1 MDAEKLNGFLSHGS
15 GVWTGSF
22 VVSGDRGDFSSQCG
36 QAPLGARDEG
46 GRRLSQRLRPRAE
59 TSPSTGLANIGLP
72 GSPRSGP
79 HCHRRGDGGQ
89 PSAWGSLRG
98 SPSVWRRL
106 ALKFCRGGLAAKLSA
121 PAGRAADSCSNGD
134 IDVSGIYA
142 AGRQPFT
149 FLTVKHFTEKTQRD
163 QITIRVSPSSCRAA
177 AARRAGGHRASSQLA
192 GGGWEGRARAHLI
205 TWCTEGQRTARAA
218 LGQTTT
224 PRLIW
229 QMNVPLGTAWPECLR
244 LVSRCC
250 FSSGCPGISC
260 TLSTSQQPPDPD
272 PPARDLGRCGVGL
285 RLPGQSEALAASP
298 GWLSCSSLQTPV
310 WP

>member
-1 MDAEKLNGFLSHGS
+1 MSLLLTAHA
-15 GVWTGSF
+15 SF
-22 VVSGDRGDFSSQCG
+22 
-36 QAPLGARDEG
+36 PLP
-46 GRRLSQRLRPRAE
+46 RR
-59 TSPSTGLANIGLP
+59 
-72 GSPRSGP
+72 P

-89 PSAWGSLRG
+89 SSAWGSLRG

-177 AARRAGGHRASSQLA
+177 AALRAGGHRDSSQLA

-205 TWCTEGQRTARAA
+205 TWRTEGQRTARAA

-224 PRLIW
+224 PRLI
-229 QMNVPLGTAWPECLR
+229 
-244 LVSRCC
+244 
-250 FSSGCPGISC
+250 
-260 TLSTSQQPPDPD
+260 
-272 PPARDLGRCGVGL
+272 
-285 RLPGQSEALAASP
+285 
-298 GWLSCSSLQTPV
+298 
-310 WP
+310 